1 MATNSNILAWKVPWT
16 EESGGLQNGVIKS
29 QTRLSNRAQHDTYS
43 YPTYTYTRTLDPG
56 SERTAAAIL
65 GVSPLGSWNP
75 GSWRPASC
83 LLLKLYLKP
92 GGGLVAK
99 MCPTLVTS
107 WMVAF
112 QASLSMGFS
121 RQEYWS
127 WLPFPS
133 PGDLPDPRI
142 EPGSPAFQADSL
154 PTWLPDN
161 TYCVIFKSHHKSNVL
176 CIRSFVLSLSSA
188 QTSLP
193 PEMFWPTPLS
203 SLKVKSL
210 SRV

>member
-1 MATNSNILAWKVPWT
+1 MEFRNANITKILVAN
-16 EESGGLQNGVIKS
+16 GG
-29 QTRLSNRAQHDTYS
+29 D
-43 YPTYTYTRTLDPG
+43 
-56 SERTAAAIL
+56 
-65 GVSPLGSWNP
+65 
-75 GSWRPASC
+75 
-83 LLLKLYLKP
+83 
-92 GGGLVAK
+92 GLVAK
-99 MCPTLVTS
+99 LCLTLMTPWTAVY
-107 WMVAF
+107 
-112 QASLSMGFS
+112 QAPLFMGFP

-127 WLPFPS
+127 SLPFPS
-133 PGDLPDPRI
+133 LGGLLDPGI